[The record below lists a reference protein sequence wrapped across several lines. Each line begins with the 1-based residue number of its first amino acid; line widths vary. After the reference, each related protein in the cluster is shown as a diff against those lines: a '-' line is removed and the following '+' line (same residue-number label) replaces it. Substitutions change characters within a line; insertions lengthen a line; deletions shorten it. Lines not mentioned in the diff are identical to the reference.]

1 MQQGQIGGNVG
12 PFIERS
18 TGQQTGGHV
27 SGNFT
32 FESQSDV
39 SNVMPMIQQG
49 LVNAVTR
56 VVQQKL
62 DANQVAL
69 GTLAQSLPHFIPEI
83 IAMSGAAAYGAQITN
98 LQLQLQLGAGGV
110 PAAPQPPQQMPPTPM
125 QSMQN
130 SLAQK
135 AKDRLDPNNYEVR
148 AQVNVG
154 GFKIK
159 ASTDGG
165 LDTAGLMNQAKDKAK
180 STVIWWGI
188 GCAIIGLVG
197 LGGLGLAWYIYSN
210 VESGS
215 TPSAA
220 KTAKVTAWDG
230 KTPLTCSMNDH
241 LKVDG
246 VTANIASG
254 SAVVASGNCTLEIT
268 GSNITAPTAIE
279 ASGNA
284 KVTVSGGSVSGS
296 TLAATASGNAQIT
309 FQGTSVT
316 GKTKKTGLA
325 KITGP

>member
-1 MQQGQIGGNVG
+1 MQQAQIGGNVG
-12 PFIERS
+12 PFMERS
-18 TGQQTGGHV
+18 TGQQTGGYV

-32 FESQSDV
+32 FEAQSDV
-39 SNVMPMIQQG
+39 SNMMPMIQQG
-49 LVNAVTR
+49 LVNGVTR
-56 VVQQKL
+56 VLQQKL

-69 GTLAQSLPHFIPEI
+69 ATLAQSLPHFIPEI

-125 QSMQN
+125 QSLQN

-135 AKDRLDPNNYEVR
+135 AQDRLDPSNYDVR

-188 GCAIIGLVG
+188 GCLIIGIVVLG
-197 LGGLGLAWYIYSN
+197 LLGLAWYVYSG
-210 VESGS
+210 VKSGS

-220 KTAKVTAWDG
+220 KTATTTAWDG
-230 KTPLTCSMNDH
+230 KTPLTCSMNQH
-241 LKVDG
+241 LKIDG
-246 VTANIASG
+246 VTASIASG
-254 SAVVASGNCTLEIT
+254 AAVTASGNCTLEIS
-268 GSNITAPTAIE
+268 GSNITAPTGID

-284 KVTVSGGSVSGS
+284 NVTVTGGSITSS
-296 TLAATASGNAQIT
+296 DLAVTASGNAHVT
-309 FQGTSVT
+309 FSGTKVS
-316 GKTKKTGLA
+316 GKTKKAGLA